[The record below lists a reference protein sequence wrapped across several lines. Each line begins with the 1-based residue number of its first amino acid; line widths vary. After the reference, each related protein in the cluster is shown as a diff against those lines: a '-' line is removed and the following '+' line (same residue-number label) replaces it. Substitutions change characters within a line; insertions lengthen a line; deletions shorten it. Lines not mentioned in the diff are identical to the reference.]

1 MRRILLSLLSA
12 LLLSGVA
19 RAQIPVTDA
28 ANITQ
33 SIVNSVTELV
43 QTSTTAENMIGN
55 FKETMKI
62 YRQGKEY
69 TTACAMSRTLS
80 GTPVRFSSPFYWSGN
95 SRTST

>member
-1 MRRILLSLLSA
+1 MRRILLSFLSA

-62 YRQGKEY
+62 YRQGKDVY
-69 TTACAMSRTLS
+69 KRQNLTGLFVWKILYNGCLT
-80 GTPVRFSSPFYWSGN
+80 
-95 SRTST
+95 

>member
-69 TTACAMSRTLS
+69 YLS
-80 GTPVRFSSPFYWSGN
+80 LIHI
-95 SRTST
+95 